1 VVAKDT
7 GNLSQN
13 ARLILHSKPEI
24 ISANNLIHRFYF
36 TGGHLRLWA
45 SKSWR
50 PGAYI
55 ALKITGN
62 RQDIPH
68 DSTCSSVHPGTITGK
83 HNRTGEVTDQAN
95 TVEYTIDR
103 RKRIVFRNHG
113 RVDPG
118 FNPFAITLTDRQKL
132 KFVAETMCKL
142 YIKCSHLTDAFG
154 IDLVKIHPG
163 AKTEADQ
170 ECKLMRSINSF
181 NIKGRI
187 SLGIA
192 MLLGFGQY
200 IGKGLPFLV
209 HLGQNVVTG
218 TVENTVK
225 S

>member
-1 VVAKDT
+1 M
-7 GNLSQN
+7 
-13 ARLILHSKPEI
+13 RLRAP
-24 ISANNLIHRFYF
+24 
-36 TGGHLRLWA
+36 
-45 SKSWR
+45 KSWC
-50 PGAYI
+50 PGACV
-55 ALKITGN
+55 AMEITGN

-68 DSTCSSVHPGTITGK
+68 DGTCSSVHPGTITGK
-83 HNRTGEVTDQAN
+83 HNRTGEVSDQAN
-95 TVEYTIDR
+95 TVKDTIDR
-103 RKRIVFRNHG
+103 RQRIVFRNHG
-113 RVDPG
+113 RVYPG

-154 IDLVKIHPG
+154 IDLVEIHSG

-170 ECKLMRSINSF
+170 ECKLMCSINPF
-181 NIKGRI
+181 NIKGWI

-218 TVENTVK
+218 TVEDTVK